1 MTSLLLVG
9 AGLVA
14 ATQILPKWPREH
26 PVVVRLDDPATV
38 VAVELAWT
46 SALAGDPLAGSSWRF
61 AAGRAP
67 RRLES
72 TVRLPNGDYD
82 VEIAIARTESSQ
94 TTHRSVVLHGDD
106 EVVLPVASR

>member
-1 MTSLLLVG
+1 MTGLLFVG
-9 AGLVA
+9 VGIVA
-14 ATQILPKWPREH
+14 ASQILPKWPREH
-26 PVVVRLDDPATV
+26 SVVVRLDDPATV
-38 VAVELAWT
+38 VTVELAWT
-46 SALAGDPLAGSSWRF
+46 REVGADPLAGSSWRF

-82 VEIAIARTESSQ
+82 VEIAIVRTESSQ

-106 EVVLPVASR
+106 EVVLPVGSR